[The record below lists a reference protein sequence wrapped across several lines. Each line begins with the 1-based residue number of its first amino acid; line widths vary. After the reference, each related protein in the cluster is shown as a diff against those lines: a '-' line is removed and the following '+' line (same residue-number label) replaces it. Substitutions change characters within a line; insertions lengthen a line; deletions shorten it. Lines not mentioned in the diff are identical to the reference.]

1 MMVAM
6 KKMFLVLAV
15 SHSSLLAYL
24 ASVQVDARDSQNS
37 VVYLANNVATAGVN
51 NSGGFV
57 MNNGKSFGVNNGGAD
72 EEPQV
77 EETKDSLLSKAIRQY
92 RCRQFGNAA
101 NDLGAALPSEFNNP
115 LLHYYYANCMVHL
128 RHKESAI
135 REYRIAYALQP
146 TGTIGEYCK
155 LCLDRFGID
164 AEGKKSLQPKL
175 SPSKSG
181 SKNSAPDVPEP
192 PSATELAALKANPK
206 DGSENALAREKSV
219 ENLKDLMQQKKRPSG
234 SPLPSAVGTNLY
246 VRNYKETVIP
256 PAKLAQQS
264 SEMKKQSSQTA
275 LPGTTQQAP
284 QLVPPGSKSS
294 FPLKGFKLWWW

>member
-1 MMVAM
+1 M
-6 KKMFLVLAV
+6 KKKFLVLAAT
-15 SHSSLLAYL
+15 HNILLACL
-24 ASVQVDARDSQNS
+24 ASVQVDARDSQNC
-37 VVYLANNVATAGVN
+37 VDYLANNVATAGVN

-57 MNNGKSFGVNNGGAD
+57 MNNGKSFGVNNGGGD
-72 EEPQV
+72 DEPQV
-77 EETKDSLLSKAIRQY
+77 EEPKDSLLSKAIRQY

-146 TGTIGEYCK
+146 SGTIGEYCK

-164 AEGKKSLQPKL
+164 AEGKKSSQPKP
-175 SPSKSG
+175 SPAKPG
-181 SKNSAPDVPEP
+181 SKNSVPDVPEP

-206 DGSENALAREKSV
+206 DGSESALAREKSV
-219 ENLKDLMQQKKRPSG
+219 ENLKDLMQQKKRASG
-234 SPLPSAVGTNLY
+234 SPLPSSVGTNLY
-246 VRNYKETVIP
+246 VRNYKEP
-256 PAKLAQQS
+256 MMAPEKLAQHPSGISKLESQAVPPS
-264 SEMKKQSSQTA
+264 SGKH
-275 LPGTTQQAP
+275 AP
-284 QLVPPGSKSS
+284 QSVPISKPS